1 MSAAESFW
9 RAESGGAGQCRWAE
23 DGGRAQD
30 RGCRQSSWDLV
41 ITNYRSYPLQC
52 DRDSNISDTMDCTD
66 GQVYIDNADDMDLEV
81 PKLPQQWTLLRDYL
95 EECLIINNATSHNW
109 IFSETDVIILRECLE
124 VPGAE
129 AKLVQQTQTKDEGVL
144 ECSWCDDI
152 FLTSAQLSRHWL
164 VSHLAWDAQCWVCE
178 QPLQHSIQRHEC
190 GAGAGH
196 QCRLCNKT
204 FASKLKLTRHYF
216 NHHSKFYCCLSE
228 KVFDQLEDFRQNIQ
242 AQNEELE
249 RSCILCKVSLK
260 FNNLGLKEHLLQS
273 HFGPIIINK
282 PTVFEDKDGH
292 HSDIELITQISM
304 KYKPNKTETYQF
316 DNYSCP
322 HCLRKFSAKSG
333 LKIHVGIAH
342 KGEKIVFC
350 SRCPASFSDVDS
362 CKLHFRE
369 EHSRKKSKRNM
380 TFTAE
385 REQPKSLVP
394 TNMPMPMEGTFT
406 YNDDTL
412 NNNGDQRRT
421 NEFNDTKPK
430 EPEKK
435 KPRRP
440 IPDLV
445 KIQDLKTPEAAEKLV
460 SPSLGP
466 GVSEGQEPRIP
477 PIRVRKSPTGH
488 PVILAPKTS
497 PQLSSSLLPSPAT
510 IRVTSPSAVIQVTRL
525 ASQMTPSTQ
534 QIIGSKPVKAILPN
548 TLAPKTLVTPDNTKV
563 VLKNTTQQQQAQVF
577 VPAMTSSGTTILLKL
592 EEAQKH
598 LNNGV
603 VTFLPSTSAQPVLSV
618 PPSSSEENSHDN
630 NIEDDMSS
638 DIMREKVALNL
649 PVVMTKRT
657 NKKLAQDNPF
667 FRIRSTNASGLE
679 GDCRSCEAV
688 FSFRNTEAMV
698 THYKAFHNQDIQI
711 NSFPLYHELIH
722 KTSKNGSKATM
733 KYFLC
738 FFCGK
743 EFTTK

>member
-1 MSAAESFW
+1 MMEFS
-9 RAESGGAGQCRWAE
+9 
-23 DGGRAQD
+23 DGE
-30 RGCRQSSWDLV
+30 
-41 ITNYRSYPLQC
+41 
-52 DRDSNISDTMDCTD
+52 
-66 GQVYIDNADDMDLEV
+66 VYIDNADDMDLEV
-81 PKLPQQWTLLRDYL
+81 DKLPQQWTLLRDYL
-95 EECLIINNATSHNW
+95 QECLIINNAASHNW

-129 AKLVQQTQTKDEGVL
+129 AKYLQQTQQKDAGVL

-152 FLTSAQLSRHWL
+152 FLTSAHLTRHWL
-164 VSHLAWDAQCWVCE
+164 LSHLAWDTRCGACDQS
-178 QPLQHSIQRHEC
+178 LQHSLQRHEC
-190 GAGAGH
+190 EAGY
-196 QCRLCNKT
+196 QCQDCSKT
-204 FASKLKLTRHYF
+204 FSTKLKLMRHNF
-216 NHHSKFYCCLSE
+216 NQHSKFYCCLSE
-228 KVFDQLEDFRQNIQ
+228 KVFDRLEDFRDHIESQNV
-242 AQNEELE
+242 ELE
-249 RSCILCKVSLK
+249 KSCILCKASLK
-260 FNNLGLKEHLLQS
+260 SNQHGLKEHLLQH

-282 PTVFEDKDGH
+282 PTVFEDKEAR

-304 KYKPNKTETYQF
+304 RYKPNKTETYQF

-350 SRCPASFSDVDS
+350 SRCPASFSDVNS
-362 CKLHFRE
+362 CKTHFRE
-369 EHSRKKSKRNM
+369 EHSRKKIKRNLISE
-380 TFTAE
+380 ADK
-385 REQPKSLVP
+385 EQHKSLVP
-394 TNMPMPMEGTFT
+394 TNMPMEGCDNDFNIVTNFT
-406 YNDDTL
+406 CNDDTL
-412 NNNGDQRRT
+412 NNNGAAKE
-421 NEFNDTKPK
+421 NEVKDTK

-440 IPDLV
+440 IPGLV
-445 KIQDLKTPEAAEKLV
+445 KIKDLTKPEAAEV
-460 SPSLGP
+460 
-466 GVSEGQEPRIP
+466 QEPRIP
-477 PIRVRKSPTGH
+477 PIRVRTSLGGH
-488 PVILAPKTS
+488 PVILSPKTS
-497 PQLSSSLLPSPAT
+497 PNLMTSSSPAT
-510 IRVTSPSAVIQVTRL
+510 VMVTSPSATLIQVPRL
-525 ASQMTPSTQ
+525 TPQMPPATPH
-534 QIIGSKPVKAILPN
+534 IIGSKPVKTILPN

-618 PPSSSEENSHDN
+618 PSSSQEENIQT
-630 NIEDDMSS
+630 IEDDKSS

-667 FRIRSTNASGLE
+667 FKIRSTHSSGLE
-679 GDCRSCEAV
+679 GNCRSCEAA

-711 NSFPLYHELIH
+711 NSYPLYHELIH
-722 KTSKNGSKATM
+722 KTCKNGTKATM

>member
-1 MSAAESFW
+1 MECS
-9 RAESGGAGQCRWAE
+9 
-23 DGGRAQD
+23 DGE
-30 RGCRQSSWDLV
+30 
-41 ITNYRSYPLQC
+41 
-52 DRDSNISDTMDCTD
+52 
-66 GQVYIDNADDMDLEV
+66 VYIDNADDMDLVV
-81 PKLPQQWTLLRDYL
+81 PKLPQQWTMLRDYL
-95 EECLIINNATSHNW
+95 QECLIINNAASHDW
-109 IFSETDVIILRECLE
+109 IFSETDVVILRECLE

-129 AKLVQQTQTKDEGVL
+129 AKLVQQTQQKDEGVL

-152 FLTSAQLSRHWL
+152 FLTSGHLTRHWL
-164 VSHLAWDAQCWVCE
+164 VTHLAWDARCGGCD
-178 QPLQHSIQRHEC
+178 QPLHHSLQRHEC
-190 GAGAGH
+190 GAGR
-196 QCRLCNKT
+196 QCGQCNKT
-204 FASKLKLTRHYF
+204 FSTKLKLARHYF

-228 KVFDQLEDFRQNIQ
+228 KVFDRLEDFRQNIE

-249 RSCILCKVSLK
+249 KSCILCKASLK
-260 FNNLGLKEHLLQS
+260 PNNLSLKEHLLQH
-273 HFGPIIINK
+273 HFGPVIISK

-362 CKLHFRE
+362 CKIHFRE
-369 EHSRKKSKRNM
+369 EHSRKKLKRNRIN
-380 TFTAE
+380 E
-385 REQPKSLVP
+385 VEKEQHKSLVP
-394 TNMPMPMEGTFT
+394 TNMPMEGNFT

-412 NNNGDQRRT
+412 NNNGDQRHT
-421 NEFNDTKPK
+421 ITVKNTMTT

-435 KPRRP
+435 KPKRP
-440 IPDLV
+440 IPGLV
-445 KIQDLKTPEAAEKLV
+445 KIQDLKNPDADEVLVTPPTIIP
-460 SPSLGP
+460 SP
-466 GVSEGQEPRIP
+466 VSEAQEPRIP
-477 PIRVRKSPTGH
+477 PIRVRKSLTGH
-488 PVILAPKTS
+488 PVILAPQTS
-497 PQLSSSLLPSPAT
+497 PQVTTSASPGT
-510 IRVTSPSAVIQVTRL
+510 IMVTSPSAAVIQVTRL
-525 ASQMTPSTQ
+525 ASNHPTP

-548 TLAPKTLVTPDNTKV
+548 TLAPKTLVTQDNTKV

-618 PPSSSEENSHDN
+618 PSSSPEENKHDN
-630 NIEDDMSS
+630 NIVDDMAS

-667 FRIRSTNASGLE
+667 FKIRSTNASGLE
-679 GDCRSCEAV
+679 GDCRGCEAA

-722 KTSKNGSKATM
+722 KTCKNGSKTTI